1 MCLDKRACLLATDP
15 GVSFAARDECSLLL
29 ASFSESWGAYR
40 LGGLLWLG
48 GARRREHQ
56 AVEQVIGGQRE
67 AIDQTHSLGLAE
79 AQ

>member
-1 MCLDKRACLLATDP
+1 MCFDKPACLVGTDPAVSSAATDER
-15 GVSFAARDECSLLL
+15 ALLL
-29 ASFSESWGAYR
+29 ASLSESWGAYR

-48 GARRREHQ
+48 RACRREHQ
-56 AVEQVIGGQRE
+56 AVEQVVGGQRE